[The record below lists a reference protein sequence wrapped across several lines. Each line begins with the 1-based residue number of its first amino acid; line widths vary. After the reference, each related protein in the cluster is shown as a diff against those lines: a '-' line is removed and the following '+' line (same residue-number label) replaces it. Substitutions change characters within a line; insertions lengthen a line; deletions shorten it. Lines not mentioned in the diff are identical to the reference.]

1 MPRTSTRTSF
11 QPGSRRR
18 SAMNNVRKAGIV
30 IKPHAPSVEGILKTV
45 VEYLEGRGI
54 VCVLEDVAAGK
65 LGRPDGLERAAIA
78 AASDLVVVLGG
89 DGTLLSVAHHA
100 ALAGVPVMGV
110 NLGRLGFLTEIPVS
124 EVEATLDRFLAGNG
138 SLISSRWLLEARAP
152 RDVLYCLNDAVVT
165 KGAVARMIELA
176 IGIDGQDVATLKADG
191 LIVSTPTG
199 STAYSLSAG
208 GPILHPQ
215 VPAIVLTPICPH
227 TLSFRP
233 MAVPATSKIT
243 VRLLTS
249 GEEVYL
255 TLDGQRGGVFEHNDA
270 VEIRRAPY
278 DLELVTSPRRGYF
291 DLVKEKLG
299 WAE

>member
-1 MPRTSTRTSF
+1 MPK
-11 QPGSRRR
+11 
-18 SAMNNVRKAGIV
+18 VRKAGIV
-30 IKPHAPSVEGILKTV
+30 IKPHAPSVDGILKTV
-45 VEYLEGRGI
+45 VDHLEGRGI
-54 VCVLEDVAAGK
+54 VCVLEDVAARK

-89 DGTLLSVAHHA
+89 DGTLLSVAHYA

-110 NLGRLGFLTEIPVS
+110 NLGRLGFLTEIPVT
-124 EVEATLDRFLAGNG
+124 EAVATLDKFLGG
-138 SLISSRWLLEARAP
+138 DDSLISPRWLLEARSP
-152 RDVLYCLNDAVVT
+152 HDVSYCLNDLVVT

-176 IGIDGQDVATLKADG
+176 LGIDGRDVATLKADG

-215 VPAIVLTPICPH
+215 VPAILITPICPH

-233 MAVPATSKIT
+233 MAVPATSAIS
-243 VRLLTS
+243 VRLLTG
-249 GEEVYL
+249 GEEVHF
-255 TLDGQRGGVFEHNDA
+255 TMDGQRGGVLVRNDTIEVRRSA
-270 VEIRRAPY
+270 VE
-278 DLELVTSPRRGYF
+278 LKLVTSPRRNYY

>member
-1 MPRTSTRTSF
+1 
-11 QPGSRRR
+11 
-18 SAMNNVRKAGIV
+18 MNSVRKAGIV
-30 IKPHAPSVEGILKTV
+30 IKPHAPSVEGILKIV

-54 VCVLEDVAAGK
+54 VCVLEAAAARK
-65 LGRPDGLERAAIA
+65 LGRPDGPERAEIA

-100 ALAGVPVMGV
+100 AQAGVPVMGI

-124 EVEATLDRFLAGNG
+124 EAVPTLERFLAGEAG
-138 SLISSRWLLEARAP
+138 LISPRWLLEGRTAQK
-152 RDVLYCLNDAVVT
+152 VSFCLNDLVVT

-176 IGIDGQDVATLKADG
+176 IAIDGRDVATLKADG

-233 MAVPATSKIT
+233 LAVPATSSIA
-243 VRLLTS
+243 VRLLTG
-249 GEEVYL
+249 GEEVHA
-255 TLDGQRGGVFEHNDA
+255 TFDGQRGVVLVRNDV
-270 VEIRRAPY
+270 VEIRKAPAE
-278 DLELVTSPRRGYF
+278 LRLVTSPRRSYY

-299 WAE
+299 WAG

>member
-1 MPRTSTRTSF
+1 MT
-11 QPGSRRR
+11 
-18 SAMNNVRKAGIV
+18 NVRRAGFV
-30 IKPHAPSVEGILKTV
+30 IKPHAPSVEGILKIV
-45 VEYLEGRGI
+45 VEYFEGRG
-54 VCVLEDVAAGK
+54 VACVLEDVAARK
-65 LGRPDGLERAAIA
+65 LGRPDGLERASIA
-78 AASDLVVVLGG
+78 AASDMVVVLGG

-100 ALAGVPVMGV
+100 ARAGIPVMGV

-124 EVEATLDRFLAGNG
+124 EAVPILDRFMAGEPG
-138 SLISSRWLLEARAP
+138 LISPRWLLEGRTA
-152 RDVLYCLNDAVVT
+152 RDVSYSLNDLVVT

-176 IGIDGQDVATLKADG
+176 IAIDGKDVATLKADG

-233 MAVPATSKIT
+233 LAVPATSSIS
-243 VRLLTS
+243 VRLLTG
-249 GEEVYL
+249 GEEVHL
-255 TLDGQRGGVFEHNDA
+255 TFDGQRGGAFVRNDP
-270 VEIRRAPY
+270 VEIRKAPFE
-278 DLELVTSPRRGYF
+278 LQLVTSPRRSYY

-299 WAE
+299 WAG

>member
-1 MPRTSTRTSF
+1 
-11 QPGSRRR
+11 
-18 SAMNNVRKAGIV
+18 MNNIRKAGIV

-45 VEYLEGRGI
+45 VGYFEGRGI
-54 VCVLEDVAAGK
+54 ACVLEDVAARK
-65 LGRPDGLERAAIA
+65 LGRPDGLERSDVA
-78 AASDLVVVLGG
+78 AASELVVVLGG

-100 ALAGVPVMGV
+100 ARAGVPVMGV
-110 NLGRLGFLTEIPVS
+110 NLGRLGFLTEIPIGEVTLALDSFLTGDRSVVS
-124 EVEATLDRFLAGNG
+124 P
-138 SLISSRWLLEARAP
+138 RWLLEARTAGA
-152 RDVLYCLNDAVVT
+152 VSYCLNDVVVT
-165 KGAVARMIELA
+165 KGALARMIEFTIL
-176 IGIDGQDVATLKADG
+176 IDGRDVATLKADG

-233 MAVPATSKIT
+233 LAVPSTSSIG
-243 VRLLTS
+243 VRLLTG
-249 GEEVYL
+249 GEEVHL
-255 TLDGQRGGVFEHNDA
+255 TLDGQRGGVLVRNDIVDIRKAPFE
-270 VEIRRAPY
+270 
-278 DLELVTSPRRGYF
+278 LQLVTSPRRSYY